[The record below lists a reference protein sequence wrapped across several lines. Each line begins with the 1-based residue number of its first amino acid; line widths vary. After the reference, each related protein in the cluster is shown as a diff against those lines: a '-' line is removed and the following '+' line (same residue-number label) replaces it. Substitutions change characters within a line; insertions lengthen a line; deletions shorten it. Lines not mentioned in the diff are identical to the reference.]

1 MAKVISK
8 FKLRGTIGGITFY
21 KSCDQELAREKG
33 TPGVTK
39 EQFAKNSAFDPIRK
53 HSKEFGS
60 CAKKSRI
67 FRQLA
72 KPLYDKAKDVS
83 FVGRANQLLFEI
95 LEEDVHHSRGE
106 RSLSNGLST
115 KDGVALLLDF
125 EGNKLRPLDKVL
137 TVPIAFDWSTTAIK
151 LLQINVMRDIVWPE
165 PEANQVHLQLGIANW
180 NCDLDT
186 FEHCFSDA
194 IVLNHKDEL
203 VSLSFS
209 VAPLSNQNLWLA
221 FFHVGFSNKQR
232 KKVKLLPR
240 KWNTTTIIGVKDFI
254 DE

>member
-8 FKLRGTIGGITFY
+8 FKLRGTLGGITFY

-39 EQFAKNSAFDPIRK
+39 KQFALNSAFDPIRK

-60 CAKKSRI
+60 CSKKSCV

-83 FVGRANQLLFEI
+83 FAGRVNQLLFEI
-95 LEEDVHHSRGE
+95 LEEDVHHPRGE
-106 RSLSNGLST
+106 RSLSNGLLT
-115 KDGVALLLDF
+115 KDGVSFLLHF

-137 TVPIAFDWSTTAIK
+137 SVPIVFDWNTFSIT
-151 LLQINVMRDIVWPE
+151 LSQLNVMRDIVWPD

-186 FEHCFSDA
+186 YEHYFSDE
-194 IVLNHKDEL
+194 IVLDREDK
-203 VSLSFS
+203 VVPLSFS
-209 VAPLSNQNLWLA
+209 LAPLSNQDLWLA
-221 FFHVGFSNKQR
+221 FFYIGFSNKQR
-232 KKVKLLPR
+232 KKVKFLPR
-240 KWNTTTIIGVKDFI
+240 KWNTVTIVGVKDFI
-254 DE
+254 DA